1 MMRRLL
7 ILAIVLLLSVAALAA
22 TNTLKFNCQYP
33 NYVDKEGTHRVKGD
47 FRLTFILDLDTG
59 TAYMLSKTG
68 STQVHASPS
77 EQGVTFTEFTPSGH
91 VRTRTVVY
99 YSGPSAHQR
108 YTLIAGKWVTTQY
121 YGTCQRVVTGKAPD

>member
-22 TNTLKFNCQYP
+22 TNTLKFDCQYTK
-33 NYVDKEGTHRVKGD
+33 YFDKEGAAHPAD

-59 TAYMLSKTG
+59 LAYMLSKTG

-121 YGTCQRVVTGKAPD
+121 YGTCQRVVTGRAPD